1 MLKLKYPHAGV
12 FSVCRLGRDEW
23 NKCRGK
29 HSGFSIGDVLM
40 IKKVCL
46 LTIKSRSRV

>member
-1 MLKLKYPHAGV
+1 LNYFFFLFVEVMIEMLKLKYPHAGV

-29 HSGFSIGDVLM
+29 HSGFSIGVDD
-40 IKKVCL
+40 
-46 LTIKSRSRV
+46 